1 MDQTTTFEKI
11 FAELLPAY
19 EGHKRAHTF
28 GRAAYIHPQR
38 FSQGIYLPS
47 NIGSQLAPALLQ
59 NEPLRDLNNNPY
71 SSNQTAILSEIFRH
85 LIDGQFFSGGRD
97 YSLRFITGDI
107 GEIRQQQIDGLER
120 KVLVIPQGLRRAK
133 VTAESFT
140 QARMNAHPLT
150 NQPDQILQIMAK
162 TMALSGFEESI
173 YYRLTAGGD
182 STTHGAN
189 ATSIINTLVVA
200 STWQFTQ
207 QTPYKLP
214 ATAAKMLY
222 LAPQPSHE
230 SHFAQLK
237 GSGRYLDRIL
247 RLLEVLDNPDMT
259 QKGINDIAYSTP
271 NGTLVDTTY
280 TNLALAIRHPKKKDW
295 TLIAFPQNSK
305 DNYFFQGKT
314 QATVYE
320 LLQKLGPQYQIEPI
334 TFTSPKHLAHQ
345 INYLTPLNGKKL
357 MKRILFN
364 YVEAMIAP
372 GTFLG
377 PQLIK
382 GIVSSNLKTTKL
394 FDQTS
399 TQAQATRT
407 ILQLYNDAVW
417 GLNGGLPFLDRCIST
432 DPMYCTMFDLEELHN
447 GNITPLKYHSLK

>member
-1 MDQTTTFEKI
+1 MMQTPKDLI
-11 FAELLPAY
+11 ALH
-19 EGHKRAHTF
+19 GRAHKF
-28 GRAAYIHPQR
+28 GNAVYVHPQAA
-38 FSQGIYLPS
+38 QGLYLPS
-47 NIGSQLAPALLQ
+47 NIGEQIRELVINSTPLTDLSHQPFTPDILPLLA
-59 NEPLRDLNNNPY
+59 EY
-71 SSNQTAILSEIFRH
+71 IRH
-85 LIDGQFFSGGRD
+85 LIDGELFSGGRD

-107 GEIRQQQIDGLER
+107 GEIRKQQIDGLER
-120 KVLVIPQGLRRAK
+120 KVLVNPQGLRRAK
-133 VTAESFT
+133 ITAESFT
-140 QARMNAHPLT
+140 QARMSSHPLN
-150 NQPDQILQIMAK
+150 NQPDEILQITAK

-173 YYRLTAGGD
+173 YGRLTAGGD

-189 ATSIINTLVVA
+189 ATPTINTLVVA

-214 ATAAKMLY
+214 AAATKMLY
-222 LAPQPSHE
+222 LASQPSNE

-247 RLLEVLDNPDMT
+247 RLLEVLDNPDMK
-259 QKGINDIAYSTP
+259 QKGINEIAYSTP
-271 NGTLVDTTY
+271 NGTLADTTY
-280 TNLALAIRHPKKKDW
+280 TNLALAIPHPHKQDH
-295 TLIAFPQNSK
+295 TIIAFPENSK
-305 DNYFFQGKT
+305 NNYFFKGKT

-320 LLQKLGPQYQIEPI
+320 LLQQFGEQYHLEPI

-345 INYLTPLNGKKL
+345 INYPTPLDGKKL
-357 MKRILFN
+357 MRRILFN

-382 GIVSSNLKTTKL
+382 GIVSSNLKNTKL
-394 FDQTS
+394 FDQS
-399 TQAQATRT
+399 SPAAQATRT

-417 GLNGGLPFLDRCIST
+417 GLNGGIPTSLDSCISA

-447 GNITPLKYHSLK
+447 GNITPLKYHSLL